1 MTASPVYA
9 VLIIVFSCLYHPL
22 SAAIASCN
30 DRCGESYYRGDICH
44 CDYDCL
50 LHKECCSDY
59 EAFCTTVDSCK
70 GRCGETFQRGKQC
83 YCDVEC
89 SRYNQCCPDYRK
101 HCTIEIHQKPGM
113 PPTIVPITTR
123 RSTTHADSRKQN
135 IIEAT
140 KIKPTK
146 KLAVKSLSLSKKAFP
161 TKPTRMMALEP
172 AADSESSEN
181 EDIIKDL
188 TDSQLL
194 PLPNV
199 PGNKEPAPEQEPQ
212 VSLINSNRGRDL
224 QGDEA
229 KIPDGTVSTETT
241 PPAKV
246 QKLLDSTLT
255 NPFVLKKAEKPQ
267 ASAPVEAD
275 KEEGPAESVSGFE
288 PLVTSSPDVTVAG
301 LVTLTPLSSMTTH
314 SGKPSLGPG
323 GEGVKETL
331 EGTYAVFPTEGKVYL
346 TSQTE
351 IAAANSSTGLPSP
364 VQSSLP
370 PTRISDD
377 EVKPSAVTAQTPV
390 ATEDLAKS
398 TVSPVPDDEVKLP
411 AVTPQSPVGTEDLA
425 KSTMSPEPE
434 NIASQTTAHNGVPS
448 SVSVGVHVISPTE
461 GIKDMFT
468 LTHTSVHTS
477 LPEPSERPERLSFAS
492 AVPADIP
499 VPSTSSGTVTIQSTV
514 PSKHPSDSVGENN
527 DTNICSGRP
536 ANALTTLQNGTMIV
550 FRGHFFWTFG
560 SNGALGHPRRI
571 TEEWGIPSPID
582 TVFTRCNCQGKT
594 FIFKANE
601 YWRFDNGVMDRGYP
615 KLISKGFGGMSGRI
629 TAALSV
635 PAFGKRREAVYFFKR
650 GGLVQKYSYKQEPSQ
665 SCGKPQTQYRIY
677 SLHSRITRQAGPVY
691 LGKEI
696 NIKLTWKGFPTS
708 VTSAISLPNS
718 KKPDGYD
725 YFVFSRAKYYNIIIN
740 SDQPAVTPLL
750 KSVTHKDTAK
760 DWYHCP

>member
-1 MTASPVYA
+1 QVYSFKTVVVA
-9 VLIIVFSCLYHPL
+9 FLTKPSFVTLGTTS
-22 SAAIASCN
+22 SCN

-101 HCTIEIHQKPGM
+101 HCTIE
-113 PPTIVPITTR
+113 
-123 RSTTHADSRKQN
+123 
-135 IIEAT
+135 
-140 KIKPTK
+140 
-146 KLAVKSLSLSKKAFP
+146 
-161 TKPTRMMALEP
+161 
-172 AADSESSEN
+172 
-181 EDIIKDL
+181 
-188 TDSQLL
+188 
-194 PLPNV
+194 
-199 PGNKEPAPEQEPQ
+199 
-212 VSLINSNRGRDL
+212 
-224 QGDEA
+224 A

-255 NPFVLKKAEKPQ
+255 NPFVL
-267 ASAPVEAD
+267 
-275 KEEGPAESVSGFE
+275 
-288 PLVTSSPDVTVAG
+288 
-301 LVTLTPLSSMTTH
+301 
-314 SGKPSLGPG
+314 
-323 GEGVKETL
+323 
-331 EGTYAVFPTEGKVYL
+331 
-346 TSQTE
+346 
-351 IAAANSSTGLPSP
+351 N
-364 VQSSLP
+364 
-370 PTRISDD
+370 D

-448 SVSVGVHVISPTE
+448 SVSVE

-477 LPEPSERPERLSFAS
+477 LPEPSERH
-492 AVPADIP
+492 IP